1 MHARRVLVAAA
12 VSFQLTSMSYAS
24 EELRK
29 LPVTEAV
36 HKIKQHVRREQEL
49 KQDVKLK
56 PSRNP
61 PEGLNIVIHKEIDA
75 AKPLEVDISLDRNVS
90 EILIQTKKSFWTKM
104 NELGADVTLAC
115 ITHSHQPLGS

>member
-1 MHARRVLVAAA
+1 M
-12 VSFQLTSMSYAS
+12 
-24 EELRK
+24 
-29 LPVTEAV
+29 TEAV

-61 PEGLNIVIHKEIDA
+61 PEGPNIVIHKEIDA

-90 EILIQTKKSFWTKM
+90 EILIQTKKSFWTKK
-104 NELGADVTLAC
+104 NELGADVTL
-115 ITHSHQPLGS
+115 THRAQHND